1 MFLDRIL
8 TACRERIEEE
18 RRRVPLAVLM
28 DAVRESPR
36 PRDFYGAL
44 APVQGDEHRGPRVI
58 AELKRASP
66 SRGVFR
72 RSMEVT
78 RLAPALEQA
87 GAVALS
93 VVTEET
99 YFRGRLELLAAAK
112 GCTSLPL
119 LRKDFIID
127 EYQVYQS
134 RAAGADALLLIARL
148 LEGEQLGE
156 YVALAREL
164 EMSALVEVHS
174 EKELE
179 KALGSGARII
189 GVNNRDLDTFATDL
203 ETTVRLLPLIPPDR
217 IVVAESG
224 ISTRRDMTVLLD
236 AGVRV
241 FLIGES
247 RMRARD
253 VGAKLRALLG
263 TESVD
268 GGSC

>member
-1 MFLDRIL
+1 MFLEEIL
-8 TACRERIEEE
+8 RTCRERVEEE
-18 RRRVPLAVLM
+18 RRRVPMAELIAV
-28 DAVRESPR
+28 VRESPR
-36 PRDFYGAL
+36 PRDFYEAL
-44 APVQGDEHRGPRVI
+44 APARGDEHPGPRVI

-78 RLAPALEQA
+78 RLAPALERA

-93 VVTEET
+93 VVTEEA
-99 YFRGRLELLAAAK
+99 YFHGRLELLAAAK
-112 GCTSLPL
+112 GCTLLPL
-119 LRKDFIID
+119 LRKDFIIH

-148 LEGEQLGE
+148 LEGEQLRE
-156 YVALAREL
+156 YVALAQEL
-164 EMSALVEVHS
+164 EMSVLVEVHS
-174 EKELE
+174 EAELE

-189 GVNNRDLDTFATDL
+189 GVNNRDLDTFTTDL
-203 ETTVRLLPLIPPDR
+203 QTTTRLLPLIPPDR
-217 IVVAESG
+217 VVVAESG
-224 ISTRRDMTVLLD
+224 ISRREDITVLLD

-241 FLIGES
+241 FLIGECL
-247 RMRARD
+247 MRARD

-263 TESVD
+263 ADSG